1 MTTSTNPQRQ
11 TIAVVV
17 DGYSAGNFLPAAYQ
31 RAGAEL
37 VHVQSTTEL
46 YANMKAPNLAVYRE
60 NIILDHSRV
69 GEAELTALRSFSP
82 VCVVPGQETGVELAD
97 ELSER
102 LGLPSNGTALSLAR
116 RDKYE
121 MVEALRRAGVPSVQH
136 RKGNDAEE
144 LAHWVDSTV
153 GYPAVVKPIKSA
165 GTDGVVI
172 CADREELLQAIDEL
186 VGSAN
191 LFGEP
196 NDEVLAPITPES
208 SSTPTPEILP
218 LNTQFVVA
226 GATMTVT
233 GAEVLQRI
241 ATVDGSTLA
250 AEPGQQLVL
259 VHTTY
264 TVSGSAVVDL
274 SCAGGDGTYIKAY
287 DTDGNEMAPIFE
299 TSSIPGNPGC
309 NEYLPHGA
317 THTWN
322 FAFTAAAGT
331 KPAGLSITDSN
342 TFDTTILASLR

>member
-1 MTTSTNPQRQ
+1 MADNEHVTEQDGPRLSTGVTLSKR
-11 TIAVVV
+11 TLLIISAVAVVV
-17 DGYSAGNFLPAAYQ
+17 L
-31 RAGAEL
+31 
-37 VHVQSTTEL
+37 
-46 YANMKAPNLAVYRE
+46 LA
-60 NIILDHSRV
+60 L
-69 GEAELTALRSFSP
+69 
-82 VCVVPGQETGVELAD
+82 
-97 ELSER
+97 
-102 LGLPSNGTALSLAR
+102 
-116 RDKYE
+116 
-121 MVEALRRAGVPSVQH
+121 
-136 RKGNDAEE
+136 
-144 LAHWVDSTV
+144 
-153 GYPAVVKPIKSA
+153 A
-165 GTDGVVI
+165 GTIGALAFNNGGRLSSATVSTS
-172 CADREELLQAIDEL
+172 AEAAAIDEEA
-186 VGSAN
+186 AN
-191 LFGEP
+191 ASSEP

-218 LNTQFVVA
+218 LNTQFVIA

-233 GAEVLQRI
+233 GAEVLQSI

-264 TVSGSAVVDL
+264 TVSGSAAVDL

-331 KPAGLSITDSN
+331 KPAGLSIADSN
-342 TFDTTILASLR
+342 TFGTTVLASLR